1 MHLKNRIL
9 KLLCIL
15 CASSVLL
22 LSVPVFAQSDVG
34 KMSSMYGYVLDDYI
48 RTYGVISD
56 EYPHGSPDSGY
67 GTTGVIYAD
76 LVNLDSNMPPYMLIY
91 LTEAKYEVVACHVWK
106 YDEATKK
113 AERIAILE
121 KDYSEFTDITGEF
134 GLGWTDEKKYVVY
147 REYREGN
154 IINSNYY
161 TAIGDDAFMYVN
173 NPAYIN
179 EVGIVSFNCAEV
191 TSCINDS
198 YYNEALSQFY
208 DKLKDSAAN
217 SITLEN
223 FADRLSTENE
233 DKLENVASKVIGF
246 KSFDISDYSSS
257 EEYLEAVKSPVTN
270 DRFYLITHIYNLGD
284 EMYYLRF
291 STDRSYYNY
300 ALLRKTDMLDDG
312 YQILKVSTDCI
323 PLCASELDE
332 IKEEYTKNNLLYK
345 KSKRTLKAEKV
356 SADATEKPKREPK
369 IKIDKVFDRK
379 IRIPAACIGGA
390 IMLSLLTILWIKL
403 YSED

>member
-1 MHLKNRIL
+1 MHLKNKIL

-22 LSVPVFAQSDVG
+22 LNVPVFALNDVG

-67 GTTGVIYAD
+67 GTTGVIYSD
-76 LVNLDSNMPPYMLIY
+76 LVNLDANMPPYMLIY

-106 YDEATKK
+106 YDAATKK

-121 KDYSEFTDITGEF
+121 KEYSDFTDITGEF
-134 GLGWTDEKKYVVY
+134 GLGWTDDKKYVVY
-147 REYREGN
+147 REYRDGK
-154 IINSNYY
+154 IINSKYY

-208 DKLKDSAAN
+208 DKLKDTAAN

-223 FADRLSTENE
+223 FADRLSAEDE
-233 DKLENVASKVIGF
+233 DKLESVASKVIGF

-257 EEYLEAVKSPVTN
+257 EEYIEAVKSPVTN

-284 EMYYLRF
+284 EIYYLRF

-300 ALLRKTDMLDDG
+300 ALLRKTDMTDDG

-323 PLCASELDE
+323 PLSASELDE

-345 KSKRTLKAEKV
+345 KSKHTLKAEKV

-369 IKIDKVFDRK
+369 IKIDKVFDRN

-390 IMLSLLTILWIKL
+390 IVLALLTILWIKL
-403 YSED
+403 YSDD